1 MPRVVWRCLLDNILS
16 IFFIIFIKVEE
27 LKNMMWKEYDVIW
40 KLSDRKLFKLL
51 DIFSEIEEDE
61 VCLILR
67 IITSRGFLGSQV
79 VSKFF

>member
-1 MPRVVWRCLLDNILS
+1 MPRVVWRCLLDNILP

-27 LKNMMWKEYDVIW
+27 LKNMMWKVW

>member
-27 LKNMMWKEYDVIW
+27 LKNMMWKVW

>member
-27 LKNMMWKEYDVIW
+27 LKNMMWKVW

-51 DIFSEIEEDE
+51 DIFSEIEEGE
-61 VCLILR
+61 VCLILH

>member
-51 DIFSEIEEDE
+51 DIFSEIEEGE
-61 VCLILR
+61 VCLILH

>member
-27 LKNMMWKEYDVIW
+27 LKNMMWKVW

-51 DIFSEIEEDE
+51 DIFSEIEEGE